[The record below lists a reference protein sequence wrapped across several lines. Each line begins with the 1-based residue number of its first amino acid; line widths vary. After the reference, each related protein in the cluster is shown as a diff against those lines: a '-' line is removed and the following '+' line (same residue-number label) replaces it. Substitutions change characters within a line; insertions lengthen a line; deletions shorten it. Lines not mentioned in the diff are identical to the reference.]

1 MRTFMKNNAKGLAV
15 VLSAA
20 MVLSVTVMPADAK
33 AKKPKLSTTKVSMQ
47 EGAKKKVTVK
57 NAKKVTWSL
66 NKAGKKVVSL
76 SKKSKKGVTIK
87 AKKAGKAKITAK
99 MKYGKKTLKKKITVS
114 VTKKTSTNTNTN
126 TNTNTTKA
134 TPTPTPTPTAT
145 PTPTP
150 TETPRTKEVKDIV
163 ITYDDFQKAG
173 IDADFA
179 SSCGIKLADE
189 EAETPFNL
197 LKDKDDRF
205 DLKYFESVT
214 VEVEYD
220 FIDEDTSSLNG
231 GKIALCLEA
240 KDVTGYEDGDK
251 FTYGIG
257 PDETEYTLEFGDED
271 FEGQCAGINFQT
283 WDTNNEYGAPE
294 CLGGISIKKIT
305 FNARKGAEYPTV

>member
-33 AKKPKLSTTKVSMQ
+33 AKKPKLSTTKVSMK

-126 TNTNTTKA
+126 TNTTKA
-134 TPTPTPTPTAT
+134 TPTPTPEPTAT

-179 SSCGIKLADE
+179 SSCAIKLADE
-189 EAETPFNL
+189 DAETPFNL

-214 VEVEYD
+214 IEVQYD

-240 KDVTGYEDGDK
+240 KDVTGFEDGDK
-251 FTYGIG
+251 FTYGIN

-271 FEGQCAGINFQT
+271 FEGQCAGLNFQT
-283 WDTNNEYGAPE
+283 WDGSNDYGAPE
-294 CLGGISIKKIT
+294 CLEGITVKKIT
-305 FNARKGAEYPTV
+305 FNARKGAEYPTI